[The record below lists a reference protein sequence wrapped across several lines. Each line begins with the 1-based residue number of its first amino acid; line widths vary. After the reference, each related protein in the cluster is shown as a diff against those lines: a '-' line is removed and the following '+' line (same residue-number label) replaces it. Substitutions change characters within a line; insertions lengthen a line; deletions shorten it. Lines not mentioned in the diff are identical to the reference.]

1 MKVVD
6 DAMDRLDRYQRRHR
20 WAAFP
25 LAVVKK
31 SSDDGTGNL
40 ASLLALFGFLS
51 MFLLLMVFVTILGII
66 LHGNTKLE
74 DELVHSILG
83 QFPVIGNQIKVHSLD
98 RSGLALVIGIV
109 GGLYSGL
116 GVIRVAQL
124 AMDEV
129 WDVPKKLRPNFMSSI
144 LRALL
149 MLAVAGAAVVGA
161 TVLSGL
167 AAAASG
173 FGVWAKIGG
182 ILGAT
187 ALNIGVFVLSF
198 RILTVARVSWRD
210 VVPGAI
216 LAGVTWEILLLTGTY
231 LVGHV
236 ITNASPVYGV
246 FALVI
251 GLLWWLKMGA
261 QVTLYGAEVNVVRS
275 RRLWPRGLRD
285 DRTEADE
292 ITLRREALQE
302 ERQEDENVDVRFE
315 DGRASEYQP

>member
-31 SSDDGTGNL
+31 FGDDGAGNL
-40 ASLLALFGFLS
+40 ASLLALYGFLS

-74 DELVHSILG
+74 NDLVHSILG

-98 RSGLALVIGIV
+98 RSGLALFVGIV

-198 RILTVARVSWRD
+198 RILTVARVSWRG
-210 VVPGAI
+210 VLPGAI

-231 LVGHV
+231 LVGHQ
-236 ITNASPVYGV
+236 IKNASPVYGV

-261 QVTLYGAEVNVVRS
+261 QVTLYGAEVNVVRA

-285 DRTEADE
+285 RTDADE
-292 ITLRREALQE
+292 VTLRREALQE

-315 DGRASEYQP
+315 DGHATGYQP